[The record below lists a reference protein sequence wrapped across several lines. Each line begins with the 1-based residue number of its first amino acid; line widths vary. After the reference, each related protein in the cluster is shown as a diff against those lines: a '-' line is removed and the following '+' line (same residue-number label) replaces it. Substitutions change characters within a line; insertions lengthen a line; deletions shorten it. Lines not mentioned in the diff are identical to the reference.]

1 MITVKNLSYEYVDK
15 KALNNISFTI
25 KEGSITALVGPNG
38 AGKTTLLR
46 CLAAL
51 QKPLTGSISVNNIDV
66 IEDPREAHRNIGYLS
81 DFFGLY
87 DEMKVMDSL
96 LYVACSRNPDVEAA
110 SEAVQWAI
118 EKVDLSSFCDKEI
131 SKLSRGMRQRVG
143 IAQAI
148 IHHPKVLLL
157 DEPASGLD
165 PEARYALSSLLVGL
179 NKTGMT
185 MLVSSHI
192 LAELEDYC
200 TDMLVLNNG
209 LIVEQQV
216 MQQGKEEGMVVLQ
229 ILLDEVPESLLAK
242 LNGIAAIK
250 HIEVREAQLIIQLNE
265 FEMGRKKLLQYLLEQ
280 GIQPNEY
287 GEYKVNMQDEYI
299 RTITNQRN
307 QL

>member
-1 MITVKNLSYEYVDK
+1 MIKVSGLSFEYVDK

-25 KEGSITALVGPNG
+25 EQGSITALVGPNG

-51 QKPLTGSISVNNIDV
+51 QKPLTGNISVNDIDV
-66 IEDPREAHRNIGYLS
+66 IEDPRKAHLNIGYLS

-87 DEMKVMDSL
+87 DDMNVNDSL
-96 LYVACSRNPDVEAA
+96 LYIACSRNPDVDN
-110 SEAVQWAI
+110 AVKAVEWVI
-118 EKVDLSSFCDKEI
+118 EKVNLESFCDKEI

-148 IHHPKVLLL
+148 IHQPKVLLL

-209 LIVEQQV
+209 SIVEQQV
-216 MQQGKEEGMVVLQ
+216 MQHKQEGIVTMQ
-229 ILLDEVPESLLAK
+229 ILLDEIPEFLLAK
-242 LNGIAAIK
+242 LHVITAIK
-250 HIEVREAQLIIQLNE
+250 HIEVRDNQILIKLNE
-265 FEMGRKKLLQYLLEQ
+265 FETGRKKLLQYILEL

-299 RTITNQRN
+299 RTINSIKNQEV
-307 QL
+307 

>member
-1 MITVKNLSYEYVDK
+1 MITVSGLCFEYVDK
-15 KALNNISFTI
+15 IALNNISFTI
-25 KEGSITALVGPNG
+25 KDRSITALVGPNG

-51 QKPLTGSISVNNIDV
+51 QKPLTGDIKINNIDV
-66 IEDPREAHRNIGYLS
+66 VDNPREAHRNIGYLS

-87 DEMKVMDSL
+87 DDMKVIDSL
-96 LYVACSRNPDVEAA
+96 MYIACSRNPDVDSA
-110 SEAVQWAI
+110 SKAVQWAI
-118 EKVDLSSFCDKEI
+118 EKVDLSSFYDKEI

-148 IHHPKVLLL
+148 IHQPKVLLL

-165 PEARYALSSLLVGL
+165 PEARYALSNLLVAL

-209 LIVEQQV
+209 NIVEQEV
-216 MQQGKEEGMVVLQ
+216 MQHKKEGIVAIQVQ
-229 ILLDEVPESLLAK
+229 LDEVPEILLTK
-242 LNGIAAIK
+242 LKEIEAIK
-250 HIEVREAQLIIQLNE
+250 HIEVRDKQLIIQLDE
-265 FEMGRKKLLQYLLEQ
+265 LAFGRKNLLKFLMDSGY
-280 GIQPNEY
+280 QPNEF

-299 RTITNQRN
+299 RTINNLKNPQ
-307 QL
+307 